1 MVSSATRR
9 PLRELERARKV
20 GLGEDQRELLAAV
33 STGEVDL
40 AHAAEQ
46 ELPDGAQDRV
56 AGLVAMGVVDLLEVV
71 EVEEDER
78 ERVAD
83 AVGATP
89 LQHEL
94 LIERAPVCQAR

>member
-1 MVSSATRR
+1 MTRAG
-9 PLRELERARKV
+9 EV

-33 STGEVDL
+33 AAGEVDL
-40 AHAAEQ
+40 ADAAEQ
-46 ELPDGAQDRV
+46 DLADRAQDRV

-83 AVGATP
+83 AVGAPP
-89 LQHEL
+89 LEHEL
-94 LIERAPVCQAR
+94 LVERAPVRRGR